1 MRKNLFKRITSIIAA
16 FVMCVGVMQPHAF
29 AMAEKP
35 YAVGNNG
42 KVSFYN
48 LDQLQDE
55 ESVTHKFIDKNGNEA
70 SISIKRVSGA
80 ARTAGSWL
88 VSIDTTTID
97 AEYYVDLVNNRIV
110 MARDWG
116 VYTIGYDYS
125 DVQLEYSAS
134 YSRLSFKV
142 SLQGVVSGTCWL
154 KATPRGYNNQVD
166 VSYSA

>member
-70 SISIKRVSGA
+70 SISIKRISGA
-80 ARTAGSWL
+80 ARTAGS
-88 VSIDTTTID
+88 
-97 AEYYVDLVNNRIV
+97 
-110 MARDWG
+110 
-116 VYTIGYDYS
+116 
-125 DVQLEYSAS
+125 
-134 YSRLSFKV
+134 
-142 SLQGVVSGTCWL
+142 
-154 KATPRGYNNQVD
+154 
-166 VSYSA
+166 